1 MVSTN
6 GTGLKQTVKEQRYEQ
21 RRQARQDAHQA
32 RQNYDKVLVEF
43 QPDAVEIENRS
54 VPGGVRWTLYGVIG
68 LICSCVAWSCWAQ
81 VDQIVVAQGKL
92 ITTVPPVLID
102 TKLSSPIREVKA
114 QFGDRV
120 VAGQELATLDPTFSE
135 SDVTRLVAKKN
146 LLIALRTRLKAEQE
160 NKDLVLGEH
169 RDDRDW
175 LMQYEV
181 FLERKNEY
189 AAKLNEFSAENS
201 KLVVQQTNTL
211 AEIEFHK
218 QNYVDFRKYEEDI
231 RKLAGRGS
239 KSETDVLS
247 RKMQTNDARM
257 KVLQSQSRALELE
270 KEIESLRTRKDA
282 YLATW
287 RAETVSKLVDA
298 HEKFV
303 EVEQELEK
311 AEQSNTFVSIC
322 VPDTLPYKDFV
333 VIEVSDNS
341 VGSIMEP
348 GEPLFK
354 LIPLGV
360 PVEAEVEV
368 AGKDIARLREASP
381 AEIDSGNFP
390 DGSEVRV
397 KLDSFPF
404 QKHGTLNG
412 VIRKI
417 SEGSFERESSVGPAA
432 TMYKARVQ
440 LLAPIKMDNVPDNF
454 RLMPGMTATA
464 EIKVGKR
471 RVIEYFLYPLLR
483 YLDTSI
489 REP

>member
-6 GTGLKQTVKEQRYEQ
+6 GTELKQTVKEQRYEQ

-54 VPGGVRWTLYGVIG
+54 VPGGVRWTLYAVIG
-68 LICSCVAWSCWAQ
+68 LICACVAWSFWAQ

-92 ITTVPPVLID
+92 ITTVPAVLID
-102 TKLSSPIREVKA
+102 TKLASPIRSIKA

-120 VAGQELATLDPTFSE
+120 VAGQELATLDPTFSDA
-135 SDVTRLVAKKN
+135 DVKRLVVKKN
-146 LLIALRTRLKAEQE
+146 LLVALRTRLKAEQE
-160 NKDLVLGEH
+160 NKDLVLGDH
-169 RDDRDW
+169 QDDRDW

-189 AAKLNEFSAENS
+189 AAKLNEFTAENS
-201 KLVVQQTNTL
+201 KLAVQQTNTQ

-218 QNYVDFRKYEEDI
+218 QNYDDFFEYEKDI
-231 RKLAGRGS
+231 RRLAKRGS

-247 RKMQTNDARM
+247 RKMQTNDAAM

-282 YLATW
+282 FLATW
-287 RAETVSKLVDA
+287 RAETVSKLVEA

-303 EVEQELEK
+303 EIEQDLEK
-311 AEQSNTFVSIC
+311 AQQSNSFVSIC
-322 VPDTLPYKDFV
+322 VPDSLPYKDFV

-341 VGSIMEP
+341 VGSVMEP

-354 LIPLGV
+354 LIPMGV
-360 PVEAEVEV
+360 SVEAEVEV
-368 AGKDIARLREASP
+368 AGKDIARLREASQS
-381 AEIDSGNFP
+381 EIESGNLP
-390 DGSEVRV
+390 NGSEVRV

-417 SEGSFERESSVGPAA
+417 SEDSFVKESNGGPAP

-440 LLAPIKMDNVPDNF
+440 LLEPIKMDNVPDNF
-454 RLMPGMTATA
+454 RLIPGMTATA
-464 EIKVGKR
+464 EIKVGRR